1 MHENYITLEAQH
13 ISLRRQCAFKH
24 RTSRMLAI
32 RADMVS
38 NMNASCHLRQLI
50 YCVVQPIGK
59 RFGLIRPVLLAY

>member
-38 NMNASCHLRQLI
+38 NMNASCHLR
-50 YCVVQPIGK
+50 
-59 RFGLIRPVLLAY
+59 